1 MCDLASASATKKKRF
16 LTLKPGYPANSQPIP
31 ASQAA
36 GGAADDGHGGGG
48 QLCGARRSVLAEAV
62 KMQKKS
68 FFVLKNAVGG
78 NQLI

>member
-1 MCDLASASATKKKRF
+1 MCALASASATKKKRY
-16 LTLKPGYPANSQPIP
+16 LTLKLGYPANSQPIP

-62 KMQKKS
+62 KMHI